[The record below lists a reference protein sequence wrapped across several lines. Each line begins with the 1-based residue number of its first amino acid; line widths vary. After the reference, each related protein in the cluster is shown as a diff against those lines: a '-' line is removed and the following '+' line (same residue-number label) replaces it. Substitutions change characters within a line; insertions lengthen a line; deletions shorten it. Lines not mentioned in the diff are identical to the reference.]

1 MKQFGSYEKQE
12 VNIRIGGQIDGDEE
26 IVNETRG
33 ILQKINDKL
42 HILYEDRLE
51 EDAEVTKNHIVIDS
65 SVVRIMKRG
74 SVQMNLMFEEGLM
87 FHTVYQ
93 VAEGM
98 LPVDIETE
106 KMTAVYEDSDIR
118 LDIRY
123 KIRFEG
129 MEPMG
134 NHLRIHISS

>member
-26 IVNETRG
+26 IVNKTRG
-33 ILQKINDKL
+33 ILQKVNDKL
-42 HILYEDRLE
+42 HILYEDRFE
-51 EDAEVTKNHIVIDS
+51 NAEAMKNHIVIDS
-65 SVVRIMKRG
+65 SVVRLMKRG
-74 SVQMNLMFEEGLM
+74 SVKMDLMFEEGLM

-93 VAEGM
+93 IAGGM

-106 KMTAVYEDSDIR
+106 KLTVVYEDADIR

-129 MEPMG
+129 MAPMG
-134 NHLRIHISS
+134 NHLRIHISA

>member
-26 IVNETRG
+26 IVNEARG

-42 HILYEDRLE
+42 HILYEDRFE
-51 EDAEVTKNHIVIDS
+51 EAEVTKNHIVIDS

-74 SVQMNLMFEEGLM
+74 SVQMDLMFEEGLM

-93 VAEGM
+93 MAE
-98 LPVDIETE
+98 
-106 KMTAVYEDSDIR
+106 
-118 LDIRY
+118 
-123 KIRFEG
+123 
-129 MEPMG
+129 
-134 NHLRIHISS
+134 

>member
-26 IVNETRG
+26 IVNKTRG

-42 HILYEDRLE
+42 HILYEDRFE
-51 EDAEVTKNHIVIDS
+51 NAEATKNHIVIDS
-65 SVVRIMKRG
+65 SVVRLMKRG
-74 SVQMNLMFEEGLM
+74 SVKMDLMFEEGLM

-93 VAEGM
+93 IAGGM

-106 KMTAVYEDSDIR
+106 KLTVVYEDADIR

-129 MEPMG
+129 MAPMG
-134 NHLRIHISS
+134 NHLRIHISA